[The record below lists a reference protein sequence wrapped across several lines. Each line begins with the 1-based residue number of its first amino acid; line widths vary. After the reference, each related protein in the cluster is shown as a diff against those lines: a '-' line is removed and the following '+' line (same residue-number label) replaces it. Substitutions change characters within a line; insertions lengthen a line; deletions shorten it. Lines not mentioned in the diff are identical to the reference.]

1 MQSEIVELREALSDL
16 KEEVLVLQEE
26 VARLRRLVS
35 RGASS
40 SVNASVVNSP
50 ALHTTSA
57 PSASNTPEPAVSRGP
72 EGRSNQTREIQP
84 WAEREAIARE
94 VGAFLAKAL
103 RGDHRGNSGRERNN
117 LASRF
122 WIVCRGI
129 DGETYNPPK
138 IFRTWRAACALVKR
152 GSAVGDSVFVG
163 LPSQAE
169 CSVAIS
175 AAGLSYVG
183 QIDD

>member
-1 MQSEIVELREALSDL
+1 MQTEIAELREALSDL
-16 KEEVLVLQEE
+16 REEVSVLQEE
-26 VARLRRLVS
+26 VARLRRLLS
-35 RGASS
+35 RGSASS
-40 SVNASVVNSP
+40 VSASVVSSP
-50 ALHTTSA
+50 APYAASA
-57 PSASNTPEPAVSRGP
+57 PSASNTPETAATRGP
-72 EGRSNQTREIQP
+72 EGRSNQGREIQP
-84 WAEREAIARE
+84 WPEREAIARE

-138 IFRTWRAACALVKR
+138 IFRTWRSACALVKR

-175 AAGLSYVG
+175 AAGLNYVG